1 MLVRKR
7 NIPVPWSRLASTPG
21 ESMRIAGVGGV
32 SHLWRMRLS
41 APVSLLPGKQL
52 DLHENGSR
60 GGKMTVR
67 RRSAARD
74 PVE

>member
-7 NIPVPWSRLASTPG
+7 NILVPWPRLASTPG
-21 ESMRIAGVGGV
+21 ESMRIAGVRGA

-41 APVSLLPGKQL
+41 APVSLLPGNQL
-52 DLHENGSR
+52 NLHENRSR
-60 GGKMTVR
+60 GGKMTVH